1 VPVETATQGA
11 PRQLPAGLD
20 LVAYRIVQE
29 ALTNVMKHAGPAS
42 ARVLLRWG
50 DAALD
55 LEVADDGRGP
65 LISTEGGLGLLGMRE
80 RVALYG
86 GSIDTGPRPGGGFA
100 VRAHLPYEEGS
111 AA

>member
-1 VPVETATQGA
+1 VPVEAVTEGE
-11 PRQLPAGLD
+11 PRPLTTGLD

-55 LEVADDGRGP
+55 VEVSDDGRGP
-65 LISTEGGLGLLGMRE
+65 LMATEGGLGLLGMRE

-86 GSIDTGPRPGGGFA
+86 GTIRTGPRRGGGFT
-100 VRAHLPYEEGS
+100 VHAHLPFEGGP
-111 AA
+111 AP